1 MLISVTDII
10 SRSSFTHS
18 FKVMKHWTL
27 DHNKTQ
33 PALIFKTAP
42 KLKLR
47 HLRHP
52 TSLYLHSHHWV
63 QIIQSTLPLLFYSE
77 GWRRSSWLWKTWA
90 TAAFSLENILSQSLH
105 CLALPRL
112 RSRFFFTWTRVM
124 TGRVAPRFLLPS
136 PEMCNPLIVIRRLNE
151 QLV

>member
-1 MLISVTDII
+1 MKCNAHLCDWYNIKIK
-10 SRSSFTHS
+10 FHS
-18 FKVMKHWTL
+18 FKIMKHWTL

-47 HLRHP
+47 HL

-63 QIIQSTLPLLFYSE
+63 QILQSTLPPLFYSE

-112 RSRFFFTWTRVM
+112 RSRFFFTWMRVM
-124 TGRVAPRFLLPS
+124 TGLDWAPRFLLPS
-136 PEMCNPLIVIRRLNE
+136 PEMCNPLIANTRLNE